1 MEKRL
6 KNKNIAHIQTNYI
19 IKKLFECL
27 IRTGDFTEA
36 SNDEQF
42 EKIIIGIG
50 AFDIETNFHSFVG
63 EYIYN
68 LSNEDFEKISKI
80 FSQDVFLSL
89 IQTIQSK
96 RTESDSKR
104 TESDYKRTKS
114 DSQKAIDIFKR
125 LDDSIQLSISQR
137 KFIEKNAY
145 EANRIASGAATT
157 ASSAATQAIKAQK
170 IADQMQDIKKNIYT
184 DFIAIL
190 GIFTAITFASFGAT
204 SMLTSVLTSIANPDL
219 TKLGYCLVIISV
231 YLLALYGLISVMLV
245 GIYKLMHGHEKYFD
259 DQEGLKSN
267 DYYFSKKLLL
277 AIVGSVIV
285 LIIVG
290 IILVDREHIP
300 FISKFF

>member
-6 KNKNIAHIQTNYI
+6 KNKNIAHIQTNDL

-42 EKIIIGIG
+42 KKIIIVIG
-50 AFDIETNFHSFVG
+50 VFDIETNFHSFVG
-63 EYIYN
+63 KYIYN

-96 RTESDSKR
+96 RNESDL
-104 TESDYKRTKS
+104 
-114 DSQKAIDIFKR
+114 QKTIDIFKR

-145 EANRIASGAATT
+145 EANRIASKATKK
-157 ASSAATQAIKAQK
+157 AIKAQK

>member
-1 MEKRL
+1 MEKQL
-6 KNKNIAHIQTNYI
+6 KNKNIEHNQTNALI
-19 IKKLFECL
+19 EKLFECL

-36 SNDEQF
+36 SNDVQF
-42 EKIIIGIG
+42 KRIIMFIGV
-50 AFDIETNFHSFVG
+50 FDIETNFHSFVG
-63 EYIYN
+63 KYIYN
-68 LSNEDFEKISKI
+68 LSNKDFEKISKI

-96 RTESDSKR
+96 RT
-104 TESDYKRTKS
+104 KS
-114 DSQKAIDIFKR
+114 DSQKTIDIFKR

-145 EANRIASGAATT
+145 EANRIASNATKK
-157 ASSAATQAIKAQK
+157 AIKAKK

-190 GIFTAITFASFGAT
+190 GIFTAITFATFGAT

-219 TKLGYCLVIISV
+219 TKLGYCLVIIGV

-259 DQEGLKSN
+259 DQEGQKSN

-277 AIVGSVIV
+277 AIVGCVIV
-285 LIIVG
+285 LTIVG

-300 FISKFF
+300 FISKIF